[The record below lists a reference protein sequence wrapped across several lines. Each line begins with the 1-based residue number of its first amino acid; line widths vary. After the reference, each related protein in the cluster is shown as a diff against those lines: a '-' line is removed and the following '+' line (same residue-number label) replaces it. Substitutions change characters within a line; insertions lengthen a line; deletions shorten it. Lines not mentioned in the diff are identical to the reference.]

1 MEQRKWLPSDTRNR
15 LTDLMKSR
23 DISQLQLAEAIGVNR
38 SSLNRFISGATDALS
53 HEYVIKIARYF
64 QTSTDFL
71 LGETDDPGRINYD
84 IGELGLTVR
93 AAENLYTRKV
103 DPEILCK
110 ILEHDRCGE
119 LMQRIGIYVNETL
132 SSGIAAQNQLYS
144 SVGNLLMGHA
154 EAVPADR
161 AAAESTAKF
170 IQAMKQSPS
179 SPERDGI
186 RMNLDS
192 ILSDMKKDG
201 PANAKK
207 AAMATKN
214 VVNNMALSMKKGLK
228 GLNLRKVTPEV
239 LVNSI
244 LGQLDM
250 SGAPEDLKPEMER
263 VLACLREDLT
273 AYIAILQASK
283 ERLQ

>member
-1 MEQRKWLPSDTRNR
+1 MEQRKWLPSDTRDR

-23 DISQLQLAEAIGVNR
+23 DISQSQLAEAIGVNR
-38 SSLNRFISGATDALS
+38 SSLNRFISGATDTLS

-93 AAENLYTRKV
+93 AAKNLYTRKV

-119 LMQRIGIYVNETL
+119 LMQRIDIYANETL

-154 EAVPADR
+154 EAVPKDR

-170 IQAMKQSPS
+170 LQAMKQSAS
-179 SPERDGI
+179 SPERNGI
-186 RMNLDS
+186 HMNLDS

-207 AAMATKN
+207 TAMATKN
-214 VVNNMALSMKKGLK
+214 VVNNMALSMKKGSK
-228 GLNLRKVTPEV
+228 AFNLRKVTPEI
-239 LVNSI
+239 LVSSI

-250 SGAPEDLKPEMER
+250 SDAPEDLKPEMER

-273 AYIAILQASK
+273 AYIAILQATK